1 MVKFVGFFFH
11 IEKRFKPLY
20 QSLKRISKLDY
31 KIQTKKKKKIASD
44 CNTKPVSAGETSVIV
59 KLD

>member
-1 MVKFVGFFFH
+1 MGKL
-11 IEKRFKPLY
+11 EKIK
-20 QSLKRISKLDY
+20 KSK
-31 KIQTKKKKKIASD
+31 KKKKKIASD